1 MGLMGLPPLGPR
13 GPKSPS
19 SSGSGNPSAPSDP
32 TSQAGQPPMG
42 APNSGSP
49 FGGGLSGLMQS
60 VQLIEE
66 GAMQLAQQA
75 PSLASLAAQLVSQ
88 LRAALPNALGA
99 MANSQPGLMPPPPN
113 GMASEEEP
121 VSERP
126 RTA

>member
-1 MGLMGLPPLGPR
+1 
-13 GPKSPS
+13 
-19 SSGSGNPSAPSDP
+19 
-32 TSQAGQPPMG
+32 MG

-99 MANSQPGLMPPPPN
+99 MANAQSGPPGMPPGMMPPPPN
-113 GMASEEEP
+113 GMASDEE
-121 VSERP
+121 SMNERP